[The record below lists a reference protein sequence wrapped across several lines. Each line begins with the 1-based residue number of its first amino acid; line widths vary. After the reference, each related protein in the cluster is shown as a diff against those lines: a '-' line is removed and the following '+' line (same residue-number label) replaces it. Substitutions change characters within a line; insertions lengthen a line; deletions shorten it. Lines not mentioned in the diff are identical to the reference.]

1 MSSNEDL
8 KHEALEFV
16 LFLVT
21 QVARSTFV
29 DAFWRRNEF
38 ESNESLGLVDK
49 LGNAADCVTV
59 ADMRLEKLLFG
70 ALGRRFPEHLL
81 VGEET
86 HSLLDE
92 GTYEYDQSRPTW
104 IVDPID
110 GTNNFVHH
118 FPQTSISVAL
128 AIDNSPAVGVVY
140 MPVMDTLYFGSI
152 GHGSYRL
159 ENASAQ
165 ISSIYPAD
173 YLQAQDRP
181 SGFIY
186 LDAAK
191 ASSQCQKLP
200 LISAD
205 KLGHIPG
212 LGACAVLTEH
222 GSDRSPQVV
231 GKRTAT
237 ISRLLS
243 GPMSV
248 QNLRILGAATID
260 IVNVACGSADMYFE
274 IGPHVWDFAAAV
286 VVLIEAGGAAFDGAG
301 TYSPASCAQPSPPPA
316 AAAAFDMWNRSIC
329 AVRAI
334 PDMPGLPGSGRKK
347 QAELAANLLSM
358 VDHIQYTPDGI
369 PKKDLGI
376 DK

>member
-1 MSSNEDL
+1 MSSNEQL

-16 LFLVT
+16 VFLVT
-21 QVARSTFV
+21 QAARSTFV

-38 ESNESLGLVDK
+38 ESSASLGLVDK

-70 ALGRRFPEHLL
+70 ELGRRFPEHLL

-86 HSLLDE
+86 QSLLEE
-92 GTYEYDQSRPTW
+92 GTFEYDPCTPTW

-118 FPQTSISVAL
+118 FPHTSISVAL

-140 MPVMDTLYFGSI
+140 MPIMDTLYFGST
-152 GHGSYRL
+152 GNGSYML
-159 ENASAQ
+159 ENASSQ
-165 ISSIYPAD
+165 ISAIYPAD
-173 YLQAQDRP
+173 YLHAHRYAP
-181 SGFIY
+181 GCAF
-186 LDAAK
+186 LDAAI
-191 ASSQCQKLP
+191 ASGHCKRLP

-205 KLGHIPG
+205 TLGHISG

-222 GSDRSPQVV
+222 GSDRSMQVV

-237 ISRLLS
+237 ISRLLA
-243 GPMSV
+243 GTMQV

-260 IVNVACGSADMYFE
+260 IVNLARGSADMYFE

-286 VVLIEAGGAAFDGAG
+286 VILVEAGGAAFDGAG
-301 TYSPASCAQPSPPPA
+301 TYSPDAVVHPPPA
-316 AAAAFDMWNRSIC
+316 PAPAPAPAKFDMWNRSIC

-334 PDMPGLPGSGRKK
+334 PDIPGRPGSGRQK

-358 VDHIQYTPDGI
+358 VDHIEYTPDGI
-369 PKKDLGI
+369 PKK
-376 DK
+376 KQ